1 MNENSINSSIGSAL
15 AFYAKFTGECN
26 LISNADRENLE
37 EFRTD
42 NFKHLTEPAFSSLI
56 DRTDRIIEASEVESR
71 QLIDAF
77 TAKAQSAEFLRTA
90 KKIKSPRIIPVK
102 IRKNWLCKIEI
113 KEKGVPTQKS
123 WSLLIGL
130 VLNPLDTVYAQSW
143 IWAKG
148 ISVKETLSIIERHSP
163 NFMGSAN
170 GTGWGPKDGLP
181 LTNESLLTAIENGES
196 ADDFVTRIFAPF
208 LTIHPKAWAELIAVA
223 K

>member
-1 MNENSINSSIGSAL
+1 MNENSTNSSIGSAL
-15 AFYAKFTGECN
+15 AFYAKFTGECDF
-26 LISNADRENLE
+26 IRDADRENLDK
-37 EFRTD
+37 FHAD
-42 NFKHLTEPAFSSLI
+42 NFKHLKEPEFSSLI
-56 DRTDRIIEASEVESR
+56 DRTDRILESSEIESR
-71 QLIDAF
+71 QLIEAF
-77 TAKAQSAEFLRTA
+77 KAKVQSAEFVKTA
-90 KKIKSPRIIPVK
+90 KKIQAPRVIGVK
-102 IRKNWLCKIEI
+102 NDKNWRCSIRIE
-113 KEKGVPTQKS
+113 EKGVPPLQR

-130 VLNPLDTVYAQSW
+130 ILKPLDTVYAQSW

-148 ISVKETLSIIERHSP
+148 ISAKETLSIIERHSP

-196 ADDFVTRIFAPF
+196 VDDFVTRIFAPF